1 VSGTV
6 AEAGVYDVGPVEPGS
21 FFDLI
26 CEGLPAP
33 CSVDFEP
40 GDTVRLASAGEML
53 MLRPMRPGTHTIVMQ
68 AEYTFSPEPIRMTA
82 TLHVG

>member
-1 VSGTV
+1 MAELVSTAATIDGRGVSGTV

-40 GDTVRLASAGEML
+40 GDTVRLASAG
-53 MLRPMRPGTHTIVMQ
+53 RC
-68 AEYTFSPEPIRMTA
+68 
-82 TLHVG
+82 